1 MTPPSAPAELPVQRF
16 RLEPRP
22 PVRALAIAALA
33 EALGAL
39 LLVGWSALD
48 LPLVVALLGGLM
60 LALGTALLAAA
71 LVLAGRL
78 RAVVELRPEVLAVS
92 RGGRSRSVAW
102 NAVQE
107 VKLQHPQ
114 VLVLTE
120 DPADG
125 LVITN
130 PRGAADA
137 QFASLVDALRQ
148 RLDTNR
154 GYRPLD

>member
-1 MTPPSAPAELPVQRF
+1 V
-16 RLEPRP
+16 
-22 PVRALAIAALA
+22 
-33 EALGAL
+33 LGAL

-48 LPLVVALLGGLM
+48 LPLVVVLLGGLL
-60 LALGTALLAAA
+60 LALGTALLATA

-102 NAVQE
+102 NAVKE
-107 VKLQHPQ
+107 VKLQHPR
-114 VLVLTE
+114 VLVVTE

-137 QFASLVDALRQ
+137 RFASLVDALTE
-148 RLDTNR
+148 RLDANR
-154 GYRPLD
+154 GYRPLG